1 MKKLQ
6 VSAMLALML
15 AGSMAFTGLAEET
28 ELETAAE
35 VTAGETAD
43 AALEEETQEAVS
55 ESGSSQVAD
64 ASEMTVQ
71 QDVVEDGMVPIY
83 GSDLVDGV
91 YPVEVASSS
100 SMFKVVDC
108 ELTVQDGEMT
118 AIMTMSGDGYL
129 KLFMGTGA
137 EAVQASE
144 EDYIPFVEN
153 AEGKQTYEVPVEALD
168 MGMDCA
174 AWSKRKEK
182 WYDRVLVFKSS
193 SLPQNAFTNLEITT
207 AESLELADG
216 TYQAEVMLEGGSG
229 KASVESPAVL
239 EVKDGKVTATIIWS
253 SKNYDYMLV
262 DGEKYEMLETDGN
275 STFEIPV
282 SGFDWKMPIVADTI
296 AMSTPHEIDYTL
308 YFDSSTLV
316 QED

>member
-28 ELETAAE
+28 ELETEAE

-262 DGEKYEMLETDGN
+262 DGEKYELLETDGN

-316 QED
+316 QEK

>member
-15 AGSMAFTGLAEET
+15 AGSMAFTGLADET
-28 ELETAAE
+28 EPETASEATAE
-35 VTAGETAD
+35 EAAD
-43 AALEEETQEAVS
+43 EAWTEEAAS

-64 ASEMTVQ
+64 ASEMTVK
-71 QDVVEDGMVPIY
+71 QDVVEDGMVPVY
-83 GSDLVDGV
+83 GTDLVDGV
-91 YPVEVASSS
+91 YQVEVASSS
-100 SMFKVVDC
+100 SMFKIVDC

-118 AIMTMSGDGYL
+118 AVMTMSSDGYL
-129 KLFMGTGA
+129 KLFMGTGE

-144 EDYIPFVEN
+144 EDCIPFVEN
-153 AEGKQTYEVPVEALD
+153 AEGKQTYKVPVEALD
-168 MGMDCA
+168 MGIDCA

-182 WYDRVLVFKSS
+182 WYDRVLVFRAS
-193 SLPQNAFTNLEITT
+193 SLPQNAFTNLEIAT
-207 AESLELADG
+207 AESLGLEDG
-216 TYQAEVMLEGGSG
+216 IYRAEVTLEGGSG

-239 EVKDGKVTATIIWS
+239 EVKDGEITATIIWS
-253 SKNYDYMLV
+253 SKNYDYVLV

-275 STFEIPV
+275 SAFEIPV

-316 QED
+316 KEK

>member
-1 MKKLQ
+1 MRKLQ

-28 ELETAAE
+28 ELETATE

-64 ASEMTVQ
+64 ASEMIAQ

-91 YPVEVASSS
+91 YQVEVASSS
-100 SMFKVVDC
+100 SMFRVVDC

-118 AIMTMSGDGYL
+118 AVMTMSGDGYQ
-129 KLFMGTGA
+129 KLFLGTGA

-168 MGMDCA
+168 MGIDCA

-193 SLPQNAFTNLEITT
+193 SLPQNALANLEIAT
-207 AESLELADG
+207 AESLGLADG

-316 QED
+316 QKD

>member
-28 ELETAAE
+28 ELETEAE